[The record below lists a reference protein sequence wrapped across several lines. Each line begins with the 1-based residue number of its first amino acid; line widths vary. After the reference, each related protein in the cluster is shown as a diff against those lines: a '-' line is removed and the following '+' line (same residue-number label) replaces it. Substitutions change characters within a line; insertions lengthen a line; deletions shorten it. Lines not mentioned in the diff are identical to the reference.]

1 LTIKSKS
8 NGFVLVLCVLD
19 AMMVAGECE
28 PPSRHAIEVIE
39 RPSVSGN
46 AAFACVEPSGER
58 TAKRRALYSPGGL
71 DFAASPLDPDRYRR
85 FYWDCPLP
93 ASMRM
98 AEIGVLR
105 RPAVWSAAQ
114 TVGQPAGELSQ
125 TFYETHNDY
134 RDILS
139 SSQPALSFSLA
150 MTSSTSQPRPIVI
163 IGAGI
168 IGLSTA
174 VRVLQSRTVQKQGI
188 PVHVIADHLPADP
201 LDPMYASTIAGAHHL
216 SFADDGDARQRRWDS
231 ASASRAV
238 MTADSQPCAS

>member
-1 LTIKSKS
+1 
-8 NGFVLVLCVLD
+8 
-19 AMMVAGECE
+19 M
-28 PPSRHAIEVIE
+28 PPSLEWS
-39 RPSVSGN
+39 RPANSRR
-46 AAFACVEPSGER
+46 SGER
-58 TAKRRALYSPGGL
+58 CIRRGVST
-71 DFAASPLDPDRYRR
+71 SPLRR
-85 FYWDCPLP
+85 RTPTDTGVSIGLPLSRQH
-93 ASMRM
+93 ACGRD
-98 AEIGVLR
+98 LR
-105 RPAVWSAAQ
+105 RPAVSSAAQ
-114 TVGQPAGELSQ
+114 TVGQPAGEFGQ
-125 TFYETHNDY
+125 TLYETHNDY

-150 MTSSTSQPRPIVI
+150 MTSSTSQPKPIVI